1 MSHKRLNNR
10 EQVKRLSRR
19 MTYMLAA
26 AIAALVLLCLV
37 LGFKLGYG
45 LWPAWLIDNRG
56 MFMGLLGLA
65 ILALAVFSPAIIAI
79 DSNPRPLS
87 GPGKNPETGPG
98 NK

>member
-1 MSHKRLNNR
+1 MSHKQLNNR
-10 EQVKRLSRR
+10 KQVERLSRR
-19 MTYMLAA
+19 MTYILAA
-26 AIAALVLLCLV
+26 VIGALVLLCLV
-37 LGFKLGYG
+37 LGFKLGYE
-45 LWPAWLIDNRG
+45 LWPAWLVDNRG
-56 MFMGLLGLA
+56 VFMGLLGLA